1 MKIKSKILLFAM
13 GPILAFGLL
22 VVFMSNS
29 KINNVVSGTIENGL
43 RNAALSVRNTLTYA
57 DEGEYGLDKK
67 GNMCKGDF
75 NITKT
80 PQIATDLK
88 ESTNT
93 DIAIFYGDIRYMTSI
108 LGSSG
113 NPIVGTKAEEDIVQ
127 EVLVNGNEF
136 FAKDIN
142 IYGNKYFG
150 YYIPLFNEA
159 GEPVGM
165 VFAGIEQADAKA
177 QIQSILN
184 LMIIIMLAVGLIA
197 AMFLI
202 IIVRRLVNAL
212 HKGTD
217 ALELVAKGRL
227 DVEIEDA
234 VLRRKDEIGTITRA
248 IMQLKRALS
257 AAIGVIQVQSK
268 ELNES
273 ASYLQGRTEET
284 SYTIDQVERTITE
297 VAEGAT
303 NQAQETQTATSNV
316 IHMGDMVEETAK
328 ETEAMNESAL
338 NMRKLGQ
345 EAFDILHEL
354 QRITKE
360 AKESIDIIYEQT
372 NTTNQSAQKI
382 KEATNLITSIAEETN
397 LLSLNAS
404 IEAARAGEQG
414 RGFAVVASQ
423 IQKLAEQSNESAKQ
437 IEGIISHL
445 ITDSDKSVET
455 MDIVKDIMDKQN
467 ENTIKTDHCFGE
479 VLAGIEESIEAIN
492 RITVKTLEMDKARV
506 NVVDTVQNLTAI
518 AEENAA
524 STEETSASMTEITN
538 AVTDISL
545 RTEQLKKIADNMDE
559 SMSVFKL

>member
-1 MKIKSKILLFAM
+1 MKIKSKILLFSM
-13 GPILAFGLL
+13 GPLLAFGLL
-22 VVFMSNS
+22 LVFMSNS

>member
-13 GPILAFGLL
+13 GPLLAFGLL
-22 VVFMSNS
+22 LVFMSNS

-184 LMIIIMLAVGLIA
+184 LMIIIML
-197 AMFLI
+197 I
-202 IIVRRLVNAL
+202 I
-212 HKGTD
+212 
-217 ALELVAKGRL
+217 
-227 DVEIEDA
+227 
-234 VLRRKDEIGTITRA
+234 
-248 IMQLKRALS
+248 
-257 AAIGVIQVQSK
+257 
-268 ELNES
+268 
-273 ASYLQGRTEET
+273 
-284 SYTIDQVERTITE
+284 
-297 VAEGAT
+297 
-303 NQAQETQTATSNV
+303 
-316 IHMGDMVEETAK
+316 
-328 ETEAMNESAL
+328 
-338 NMRKLGQ
+338 
-345 EAFDILHEL
+345 
-354 QRITKE
+354 
-360 AKESIDIIYEQT
+360 
-372 NTTNQSAQKI
+372 
-382 KEATNLITSIAEETN
+382 
-397 LLSLNAS
+397 
-404 IEAARAGEQG
+404 
-414 RGFAVVASQ
+414 
-423 IQKLAEQSNESAKQ
+423 
-437 IEGIISHL
+437 
-445 ITDSDKSVET
+445 
-455 MDIVKDIMDKQN
+455 
-467 ENTIKTDHCFGE
+467 
-479 VLAGIEESIEAIN
+479 
-492 RITVKTLEMDKARV
+492 
-506 NVVDTVQNLTAI
+506 
-518 AEENAA
+518 
-524 STEETSASMTEITN
+524 
-538 AVTDISL
+538 
-545 RTEQLKKIADNMDE
+545 
-559 SMSVFKL
+559 

>member
-1 MKIKSKILLFAM
+1 MKINSKILLFAM
-13 GPILAFGLL
+13 GPLLAFGLL

-197 AMFLI
+197 AMFLN

>member
-1 MKIKSKILLFAM
+1 MKIQSKILL
-13 GPILAFGLL
+13 LALTPLLVFGLV

-29 KINNVVSGTIENGL
+29 KINNAVSGTIENGL
-43 RNAALSVRNTLTYA
+43 RSAALSVRDTLTFA
-57 DEGEYGLDKK
+57 DEGEYLLDKN
-67 GNMCKGDF
+67 GNMCKGVF
-75 NITKT
+75 NITKN
-80 PQIATDLK
+80 PEIATNLK

-113 NPIVGTKAEEDIVQ
+113 NPIIGTKAEENIVQ
-127 EVLVNGNEF
+127 EVLFNGNEF
-136 FAKDIN
+136 FAKDVN
-142 IYGNKYFG
+142 IYGNKYYG

-159 GEPVGM
+159 GEAVGM
-165 VFAGIEQADAKA
+165 VFAGMEQADAKA
-177 QIQSILN
+177 EIQSIIN
-184 LMIIIMLAVGLIA
+184 LMILIMVVVGLVA
-197 AMFLI
+197 AVFLLLL
-202 IIVRRLVNAL
+202 VRRLVNAL
-212 HKGTD
+212 HKGSD
-217 ALELVAKGRL
+217 ALERVARGNL
-227 DVEIEDA
+227 DIKIEDS

-248 IMQLKRALS
+248 IMQLKMAFS
-257 AAIGVIQVQSK
+257 AAISVIKDQSK

-273 ASYLQGRTEET
+273 AAYLQERTEET
-284 SYTIDQVERTITE
+284 SNTIEQVEMTISE
-297 VAEGAT
+297 VAEGAN

-445 ITDSDKSVET
+445 ISDSNKSVET

-467 ENTIKTDHCFGE
+467 ENTIKTDECFGE
-479 VLAGIEESIEAIN
+479 VLTGIEESIEAIN

-524 STEETSASMTEITN
+524 STQETSASITEITS
-538 AVTDISL
+538 AVSDIST
-545 RTEQLKKIADNMDE
+545 RTEQLKTIADNMDE
-559 SMSVFKL
+559 SMSVFKF

>member
-13 GPILAFGLL
+13 GPLLAFGLL
-22 VVFMSNS
+22 LVFMSNS